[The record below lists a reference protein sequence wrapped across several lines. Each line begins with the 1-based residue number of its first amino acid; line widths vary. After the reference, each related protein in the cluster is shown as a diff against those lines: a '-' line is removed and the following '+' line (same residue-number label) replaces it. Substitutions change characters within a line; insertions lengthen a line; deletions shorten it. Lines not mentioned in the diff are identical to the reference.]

1 MKAYRGVDF
10 YAVDDLFSDE
20 ERLIRDSVRTFVSE
34 KVLPEITVYH
44 REGKFP
50 VKFIKPMAELGIL
63 GVNLPQEYGC
73 AGSNNIVYGLV
84 CRELERGDS
93 GIRSF
98 VSVQGS
104 LVMWP
109 IFSFG
114 SEEQKKK
121 WLPLMAQG
129 KAVGCFG
136 LTEPDHGS
144 DPMGMTTTAKLDGNE
159 WVLNGSKM
167 WITNGSIADV
177 AVVWAKTDEEIK
189 GFLVERDT
197 GGFSTNEIKGKLSLR
212 ASDTAELVFEEC
224 RIPKDNVLPGSSGIK
239 SPLSCLTQA
248 RYGIAWGAIG
258 SAMACYDEAVNY
270 SAERIQFGKPL
281 ASFQLV
287 QRKLVKMLSGIT
299 KAQLLAHRIGTLKD
313 ENKVTAEQVSLAKKE
328 NVKMALETARMTR
341 DILGAAGITDEHQAM
356 RHMAN
361 LESVY
366 TYEGTNDIHTLII
379 GKHITGIDAFS

>member
-1 MKAYRGVDF
+1 MKAYKGVDF

-20 ERLIRDSVRTFVSE
+20 ERLIRDSVRSFVSE

-50 VKFIKPMAELGIL
+50 VKLIKPMAELGIL

-73 AGSNNIVYGLV
+73 AGSNNIAYGLV

-189 GFLVERDT
+189 GFLVEKDT
-197 GGFSTNEIKGKLSLR
+197 SGFSTNEIKGKLSLR

>member
-1 MKAYRGVDF
+1 MKAYKGVDF
-10 YAVDDLFSDE
+10 YAVDDLLSE
-20 ERLIRDSVRTFVSE
+20 EDRLIRDSVRSFVSE
-34 KVLPEITVYH
+34 EILPEITVYH

-50 VKFIKPMAELGIL
+50 AKFIKPMAELGLL

-93 GIRSF
+93 AIRSF
-98 VSVQGS
+98 VSVQSS

-114 SEEQKKK
+114 SEEQKRK

-136 LTEPDHGS
+136 LTESDHGS
-144 DPMGMTTTAKLDGNE
+144 NPMGMTTTAALDGNE
-159 WVLNGSKM
+159 WVLTGSKM

-177 AVVWAKTDEEIK
+177 AVVWAKTEKEIK
-189 GFLVERDT
+189 GFLVEKGT
-197 GGFSTNEIKGKLSLR
+197 SGFSTNTIKGKLSLR

-224 RIPKDNVLPGSSGIK
+224 RIPKDNVLLGSSGIG

-270 SAERIQFGKPL
+270 SAERIQFGKAL

-313 ENKVTAEQVSLAKKE
+313 ENKVSAEQVSLAKKE

-356 RHMAN
+356 RHMNN

-366 TYEGTNDIHTLII
+366 TYEGTNDIHTLIL

>member
-1 MKAYRGVDF
+1 MKAYKGVDF
-10 YAVDDLFSDE
+10 YAVDDLLSE
-20 ERLIRDSVRTFVSE
+20 EDRLIRDSVRSFVSE
-34 KVLPEITVYH
+34 KVLPEITAYY
-44 REGKFP
+44 RKGKFP
-50 VKFIKPMAELGIL
+50 AKFVKPMAELGLL

-98 VSVQGS
+98 VSVQSS

-129 KAVGCFG
+129 KTVGCFG
-136 LTEPDHGS
+136 LTESDHGS
-144 DPMGMTTTAKLDGNE
+144 DPMGMTTTATLDGNE
-159 WVLNGSKM
+159 WVLTGSKM
-167 WITNGSIADV
+167 WITNGSIADL
-177 AVVWAKTDEEIK
+177 AVVWAKTDEDIK
-189 GFLVERDT
+189 GFLVEKGRS
-197 GGFSTNEIKGKLSLR
+197 GFSTNEIKGKLSLR

-224 RIPKDNVLPGSSGIK
+224 RIPRDNVLPGSSGIK

-258 SAMACYDEAVNY
+258 SAMACYDEAVHY

-313 ENKVTAEQVSLAKKE
+313 ENKVSAEQVSLAKKE
-328 NVKMALETARMTR
+328 NIKMALETARMTR

-366 TYEGTNDIHTLII
+366 TYEGTNDIHTLIL
-379 GKHITGIDAFS
+379 GKYITGIDAFS